1 MTLFRNI
8 AIRHID
14 RIPSRYKSRQNAT
27 NPDLWQN
34 CVHLTVLRR
43 LSTTSIHPTRN
54 QTTLGPKRLS
64 YAQSLVE
71 TALLVDHQVDKRR
84 HILQQTHLAS
94 SRAYELCRMLR
105 RPELRWSRHKSDLI
119 PCRESGRHRGSS
131 PPTQTALPAAH
142 IRETCSL
149 LAPLLQDC
157 RQQAAAAGDR
167 ANRLEVEPMAAMHR
181 PIEALTRMSALE
193 GLCRC
198 CPRLSV

>member
-1 MTLFRNI
+1 L
-8 AIRHID
+8 AC
-14 RIPSRYKSRQNAT
+14 SRQPNR
-27 NPDLWQN
+27 W
-34 CVHLTVLRR
+34 
-43 LSTTSIHPTRN
+43 
-54 QTTLGPKRLS
+54 
-64 YAQSLVE
+64 SL
-71 TALLVDHQVDKRR
+71 DN
-84 HILQQTHLAS
+84 
-94 SRAYELCRMLR
+94 RAYELST
-105 RPELRWSRHKSDLI
+105 PWSLAAILPARDLFFFQESLI

-198 CPRLSV
+198 CPRLSVLSTALSNSASARRRYSFGEVFGLRRLFSCSSSLRVR